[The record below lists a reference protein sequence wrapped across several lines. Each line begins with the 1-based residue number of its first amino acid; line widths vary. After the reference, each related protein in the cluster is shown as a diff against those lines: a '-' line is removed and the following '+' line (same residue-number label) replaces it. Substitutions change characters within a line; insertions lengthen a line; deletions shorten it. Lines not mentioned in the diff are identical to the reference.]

1 MQAAIALRS
10 ELYSHFTLSRWPRL
24 IKAVYEC
31 AVLMRNGLRTQL
43 SDSGCRQICE
53 LHHENRDLS
62 QDKLTALIATRL
74 EKPTL
79 KRPAVTGVLK
89 DSAKWLR
96 IENSAASKTVEHT
109 AAKHENLEK
118 ILMEWFGQE
127 RAKGAQ
133 LGDKLY
139 AD

>member
-1 MQAAIALRS
+1 
-10 ELYSHFTLSRWPRL
+10 
-24 IKAVYEC
+24 
-31 AVLMRNGLRTQL
+31 MRNGLRTQL

-118 ILMEWFGQE
+118 ILRERFGQRE
-127 RAKGAQ
+127 QKVHN
-133 LGDKLY
+133 LVTN
-139 AD
+139 

>member
-1 MQAAIALRS
+1 
-10 ELYSHFTLSRWPRL
+10 
-24 IKAVYEC
+24 
-31 AVLMRNGLRTQL
+31 MRNGLRTQL

-79 KRPAVTGVLK
+79 KRPTVTLVLK
-89 DSAKWLR
+89 ESAKWLS
-96 IENSAASKTVEHT
+96 IENSAASKTVKHR